1 MKFAENNINND
12 LAVGILILFLVKY
25 YRQFKPTINNIR
37 VLLIDKFNIN
47 FVEFN
52 NLITEA
58 LELLEKQTYIRRN
71 NEEYVSY
78 R

>member
-1 MKFAENNINND
+1 MR
-12 LAVGILILFLVKY
+12 ILKILFLVKY
-25 YRQFKPTINNIR
+25 YRQFKPTVNNIR

-47 FVEFN
+47 FIEFN

-71 NEEYVSY
+71 NQEYEFLTDEEKDIEEEI
-78 R
+78 